1 MPKLI
6 SIHEIVRG
14 AKADRQVIAPGKTF
28 DATDKDA
35 QYLIGV
41 GAAKAAAAQVV
52 AQQAP
57 VVTPVT
63 DQRAGDEDDAPVR
76 DLSKMLK
83 AELLAIAAEL
93 QIEGHA
99 DMTVPQLREAIEA
112 EEAAA
117 DDEPM
122 I

>member
-14 AKADRQVIAPGKTF
+14 TKADRQVIAPGMTF

-41 GAAKAAAAQVV
+41 GAAKAASAQVV
-52 AQQAP
+52 IP
-57 VVTPVT
+57 VM
-63 DQRAGDEDDAPVR
+63 DASAGADDDARVR

-83 AELLAIAAEL
+83 PELLAIAADL

-117 DDEPM
+117 DDESM